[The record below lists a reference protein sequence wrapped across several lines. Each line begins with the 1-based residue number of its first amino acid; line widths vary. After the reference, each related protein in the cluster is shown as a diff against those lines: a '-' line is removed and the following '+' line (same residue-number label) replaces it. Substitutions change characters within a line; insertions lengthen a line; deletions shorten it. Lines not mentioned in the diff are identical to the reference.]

1 MDFIGE
7 GRGNMKK
14 KYDIMWLIIMIAYIV
29 AILLLGYA
37 VISTILAMLQ
47 HGNQPWNLWHIIAK
61 GVK

>member
-1 MDFIGE
+1 
-7 GRGNMKK
+7 MKK

-29 AILLLGYA
+29 AILLLGYVA
-37 VISTILAMLQ
+37 ISTILAMCQ